1 MTLYLFRYTTKVSA
15 VISGE
20 FDFERIHFFLVLNYE
35 HFFEHDQPH
44 TSAHVHTWYFAVLEN
59 FINISASFCHLRDQ
73 SFDTRLKCQM

>member
-44 TSAHVHTWYFAVLEN
+44 TSAHVHT
-59 FINISASFCHLRDQ
+59 
-73 SFDTRLKCQM
+73 